1 MPTTQVWED
10 LLAKEN
16 VFDFADVLSDA
27 SVAVQSQYAHSPCF
41 TNLAELMLKHGDASD
56 DGMNLLSS
64 VADPDTAEGEF
75 LDWWGAR
82 IGVDRYLKVGDEYVR
97 FDDDYYRFL
106 LFYRAACNIADSTA
120 ETTNQLLE
128 SLTDETVF
136 VVDYQDMSISSVVII
151 GAIDEVQSTVLAQY
165 GLLNRPAG
173 VFANYLVIYPDE
185 QIFGYQGSDLL
196 PFNQG
201 VFNPGRTIPIY

>member
-27 SVAVQSQYAHSPCF
+27 SVAVQSQYAHAPCF
-41 TNLAELMLKHGDASD
+41 TNLSALMLKHGDASD

-64 VADPDTAEGEF
+64 VADPESAEGEF

-82 IGVDRYLKVGDEYVR
+82 IGVDRYLKVNGEYVR
-97 FDDDYYRFL
+97 FDDDYFRFL
-106 LFYRAACNIADSTA
+106 LFYRAACNIADATA

-128 SLTDETVF
+128 TLTDETVF
-136 VVDYQDMSISSVVII
+136 VVDYQNMEISSVVII

-173 VFANYLVIYPDE
+173 VLANYLVIYPDE
-185 QIFGYQGSDLL
+185 QIFGFEGSELL
-196 PFNQG
+196 PFDQG

>member
-16 VFDFADVLSDA
+16 VFDFADVLSEA
-27 SVAVQSQYAHSPCF
+27 SVALQSQYAHAPCL
-41 TNLAELMLKHGDASD
+41 TNLASLMLKQGDASD

-64 VADPDTAEGEF
+64 VADPDTAEGKF

-82 IGVDRYLKVGDEYVR
+82 IGVDRYLKVNGEYVR
-97 FDDDYYRFL
+97 FDDDYFRFL

-128 SLTDETVF
+128 TLTDETVF
-136 VVDYQDMSISSVVII
+136 VVDYQNMEISSVVII

-173 VFANYLVIYPDE
+173 VLANYLVIYPDE
-185 QIFGYQGSDLL
+185 QIFGFEGSELL
-196 PFNQG
+196 PFDQG